1 MKRNPQ
7 GGKWRRLDNTA
18 KIFPVIANEHLSN
31 VFRISMTLNEDI
43 VPEVLQQALEEV
55 LPWFQGFRVKL
66 RKGFFWYYFES
77 NRRNPEIEKEAT
89 YPCKYI
95 DPHSNQMFLFRVSYY
110 QNRINLEVFHALADG
125 LGAVNFIR
133 ELTYRYLQ
141 LLNGEDG
148 GEEQAKPSDSC
159 MSDVEDSYVKNYKK
173 TRKRKY
179 DSRKAYHI
187 KEEELNLDEENIL
200 HGYVKLAPLKKVC
213 KEKGVSITKYLVAC
227 LIWSIYEEYCHGQP
241 MTEHIGVN
249 LPINLRA
256 FFDSET
262 TANFFAVSC
271 IEFLSKEEQVTFD
284 GVLAVVC
291 KEMEEKIT
299 KEKLEETIS
308 YNVSSE
314 KKWYIRIA
322 PLPIKWAVVNWIFR
336 RNDRN
341 HTITLSN
348 IGPIKVEPE
357 YQDAIQQCHLI
368 IGVSKRQPMK
378 CAVCAYGEDIII
390 SFSSVFTDTKIQ
402 DRFFGQLQEKEI
414 PVEIESNGIAK
425 KEANKGM
432 YPEISYDINI
442 LKKMTHLF
450 YAVLLAVA
458 ACLGVVNYATYS
470 GFMWSVIAIASI
482 VYAVMTVQYSIM
494 RHANLGYKIL
504 IQTIGAQILLVII
517 DIMTGYKGWS
527 IDYAI
532 PTTILFADIAIVF
545 LIVVNR
551 LNWQSYFMY
560 QIAVTVFSFIP
571 MVLWAVG
578 LIDRPLMAIITVI
591 ISVLVLTVTILLGD
605 RRVKNELIRRFH
617 F

>member
-1 MKRNPQ
+1 MKGNPQ
-7 GGKWRRLDNTA
+7 GGRWRRLDNTA

-31 VFRISMTLNEDI
+31 VFRISMTLNEEI

-133 ELTYRYLQ
+133 ELVYRYLQ
-141 LLNGEDG
+141 LLNGEEGDAAG
-148 GEEQAKPSDSC
+148 PSDSC
-159 MSDVEDSYVKNYKK
+159 MTEVEDSYVKNYRKTKK
-173 TRKRKY
+173 ARY
-179 DSRKAYHI
+179 DSRRAFHI
-187 KEEELNLDEENIL
+187 KEELLPLDEENIL
-200 HGYVKLAPLKKVC
+200 HGYVKLGPLKTVC
-213 KEKGVSITKYLVAC
+213 KEAGVSITKYLTAC
-227 LIWSIYEEYCHGQP
+227 LIWSIYEEYIHGQP

-249 LPINLRA
+249 LPVNLRA

-271 IEFLSKEEQVTFD
+271 IEFLSKEEHVTFED
-284 GVLAVVC
+284 VLAVVC
-291 KEMEEKIT
+291 RQMDEKIT
-299 KEKLEETIS
+299 REKMEETIS
-308 YNVSSE
+308 FNVSNE
-314 KKWYIRIA
+314 KKWYVRIV
-322 PLPIKWAVVNWIFR
+322 PLPIKWAAVNLIFR
-336 RNDRN
+336 RNDRA

-357 YQDAIQQCHLI
+357 YRDAIRQCHLI

-378 CAVCAYGEDIII
+378 CAVCAYGDDIII
-390 SFSSVFTDTKIQ
+390 SFTSVYGDTKVQ
-402 DRFFGQLQEKEI
+402 DRFFGFLQDKKI
-414 PVEIESNGIAK
+414 PVELESNGIAK
-425 KEANKGM
+425 KEADKGM
-432 YPEISYDINI
+432 YPEIAYDTNKW
-442 LKKMTHLF
+442 KKMTNLF
-450 YAVLLAVA
+450 YAVLLALA

-470 GFMWSVIAIASI
+470 DSMWSVIAIASI
-482 VYAVMTVQYSIM
+482 FYVALTVRYSIM

-504 IQTIGAQILLVII
+504 IQTLGAQMLLIII
-517 DIMTGYKGWS
+517 DVMTGYKGWS
-527 IDYAI
+527 VDYAV

-545 LIVVNR
+545 LIIVNR

-560 QIAVTVFSFIP
+560 QITITVFSFIP
-571 MVLWAVG
+571 MIFWAVG
-578 LIDRPLMAIITVI
+578 LIRRPLMAIITVI
-591 ISVLVLTVTILLGD
+591 ISVLVLTVTVLLGD

>member
-7 GGKWRRLDNTA
+7 GGRWRRLDNTA

-31 VFRISMTLNEDI
+31 VFRISMTLNEEI

-133 ELTYRYLQ
+133 ELVYRYLQ
-141 LLNGEDG
+141 LLNGEERDVAG
-148 GEEQAKPSDSC
+148 PSDSC
-159 MSDVEDSYVKNYKK
+159 MTKVEDSYVKNYRKTKK
-173 TRKRKY
+173 ARY
-179 DSRKAYHI
+179 DSRRAFHI
-187 KEEELNLDEENIL
+187 KEELLPLDEENIL
-200 HGYVKLAPLKKVC
+200 HGYVKLGPLKDVC
-213 KEKGVSITKYLVAC
+213 KEAGVSITKYLTAC
-227 LIWSIYEEYCHGQP
+227 LIWSIYEEYIHGQP

-249 LPINLRA
+249 LPVNLRA

-271 IEFLSKEEQVTFD
+271 IEFLSKEEHVTFED
-284 GVLAVVC
+284 VLAVVC
-291 KEMEEKIT
+291 RQMEEKIT
-299 KEKLEETIS
+299 REKMEETIS
-308 YNVSSE
+308 FNVSNE
-314 KKWYIRIA
+314 KKWYVRIV
-322 PLPIKWAVVNWIFR
+322 PLPIKWVAVNVIFR
-336 RNDRN
+336 RNDRA

-357 YQDAIQQCHLI
+357 YRDAIRQCHLI
-368 IGVSKRQPMK
+368 IGVSKRQPIK
-378 CAVCAYGEDIII
+378 CAVCAYGDDIIV
-390 SFSSVFTDTKIQ
+390 SFTSVYGDTKVQ
-402 DRFFGQLQEKEI
+402 DRFFGFLQDKKI
-414 PVEIESNGIAK
+414 PVELESNGIAK
-425 KEANKGM
+425 KEADKGM
-432 YPEISYDINI
+432 YPEIGYDTNKW
-442 LKKMTHLF
+442 KKMTNLF

-470 GFMWSVIAIASI
+470 ESMWSVIAIASI
-482 VYAVMTVQYSIM
+482 FYVVLTVRYSIM

-504 IQTIGAQILLVII
+504 IQILGAQILLIII
-517 DIMTGYKGWS
+517 DVMTGYKGWS
-527 IDYAI
+527 VDYAV

-545 LIVVNR
+545 LIIVNR

-560 QIAVTVFSFIP
+560 QITITVFSFIP
-571 MVLWAVG
+571 MILWAVG
-578 LIDRPLMAIITVI
+578 LIRRPLMAIITVI
-591 ISVLVLTVTILLGD
+591 ISVLVLTVTVLLGD

>member
-1 MKRNPQ
+1 MKGNPQ
-7 GGKWRRLDNTA
+7 GGRWRKLDNTA

-31 VFRISMTLNEDI
+31 VFRISMTLNEEI

-133 ELTYRYLQ
+133 ELVYRYLQ
-141 LLNGEDG
+141 LLNGEEKDVAG
-148 GEEQAKPSDSC
+148 PSDSC
-159 MSDVEDSYVKNYKK
+159 MTEVEDSYVKNYKK
-173 TRKRKY
+173 TKKARY
-179 DSRKAYHI
+179 DSRRAFHI
-187 KEEELNLDEENIL
+187 KEELLPLDEENIL
-200 HGYVKLAPLKKVC
+200 HGYVKLGPLKTVC
-213 KEKGVSITKYLVAC
+213 KEAGVSITKYLTAC
-227 LIWSIYEEYCHGQP
+227 LIWSIYEEYIHGQP

-249 LPINLRA
+249 LPVNLRA

-271 IEFLSKEEQVTFD
+271 IEFLSKEEHVTFED
-284 GVLAVVC
+284 VLAVVC
-291 KEMEEKIT
+291 RQMDEKIT
-299 KEKLEETIS
+299 REKMEETIS
-308 YNVSSE
+308 FNVSNE
-314 KKWYIRIA
+314 KKWYVRIV
-322 PLPIKWAVVNWIFR
+322 PLPIKWAAVNLIFR
-336 RNDRN
+336 RNDRA

-357 YQDAIQQCHLI
+357 YRDAIRQCHLI

-378 CAVCAYGEDIII
+378 CAVCAYGDDIII
-390 SFSSVFTDTKIQ
+390 SFTSVYGDTKVQ
-402 DRFFGQLQEKEI
+402 DRFFGFLQDKKI
-414 PVEIESNGIAK
+414 PVELESNGIAK
-425 KEANKGM
+425 KEADKGM
-432 YPEISYDINI
+432 YPEIAYDTNKW
-442 LKKMTHLF
+442 KKMTNLF
-450 YAVLLAVA
+450 YAVLLALA

-470 GFMWSVIAIASI
+470 DSMWSVIAIASI
-482 VYAVMTVQYSIM
+482 FYVALTVRYSIM

-504 IQTIGAQILLVII
+504 IQTLGAQMLLIII
-517 DIMTGYKGWS
+517 DVMTGYKGWS
-527 IDYAI
+527 VDYAV

-545 LIVVNR
+545 LIIVNR

-560 QIAVTVFSFIP
+560 QITITVFSFIP
-571 MVLWAVG
+571 MIFWAVG
-578 LIDRPLMAIITVI
+578 LIRRPLMAIITVI
-591 ISVLVLTVTILLGD
+591 ISVLVLTVTVLLGD

>member
-7 GGKWRRLDNTA
+7 GGIWRKLDNTA

-31 VFRISMTLNEDI
+31 VFRISMTLNEEI

-77 NRRNPEIEKEAT
+77 NRRNPQIEKETT

-110 QNRINLEVFHALADG
+110 QSRINLEVFHALADG
-125 LGAVNFIR
+125 LGAVNFMR

-141 LLNGEDG
+141 ILEGEDE
-148 GEEQAKPSDSC
+148 GEESAKPSGSC
-159 MSDVEDSYVKNYKK
+159 LTDVEDSYLKNYKK
-173 TRKRKY
+173 IRRAKYGTRK
-179 DSRKAYHI
+179 AFHI
-187 KEEELNLDEENIL
+187 KEKELPLDEQNII
-200 HGYVKLAPLKKVC
+200 HGYVRLAPLKQAC
-213 KEKGVSITKYLVAC
+213 KEKGVSITKYLTSC
-227 LIWSIYEEYCHGQP
+227 LIFSIYEEYIHGQP

-249 LPINLRA
+249 LPVNLRA

-262 TANFFAVSC
+262 TVNFFAVSC
-271 IEFLSKEEQVTFD
+271 IEFLSKKEQVSFD
-284 GVLAVVC
+284 DVLAVVSR
-291 KEMEEKIT
+291 EMDEKIT
-299 KEKLEETIS
+299 REKMEETIS
-308 YNVSSE
+308 YNVSNE
-314 KKWYIRIA
+314 KKWYIRII
-322 PLPIKWAVVNWIFR
+322 PLPVKWAVLNMIFR

-348 IGPIKVEPE
+348 IGPVQVEPE
-357 YQDAIQQCHLI
+357 YREAIQNCHLL

-378 CAVCAYGEDIII
+378 CAVCAFRENLVI
-390 SFSSVFTDTKIQ
+390 SFSSVYTDTKIQ
-402 DRFFGQLQEKEI
+402 DRFFDFLKEKEI
-414 PVEIESNGIAK
+414 PVELESNGIVK
-425 KEANKGM
+425 KDADKGM
-432 YPEISYDINI
+432 YPAISYDVNQWR
-442 LKKMTHLF
+442 KMTNLF
-450 YAVLLAVA
+450 YAVLFAVA

-470 GFMWSVIAIASI
+470 GSMWSVIAIASMI
-482 VYAVMTVQYSIM
+482 YVGMTMRYSIM
-494 RHANLGYKIL
+494 RHANLGYKMMIQIL
-504 IQTIGAQILLVII
+504 GAQALLVII
-517 DIMTGYKGWS
+517 DVMTGYKGWS
-527 IDYAI
+527 VDYAI

-545 LIVVNR
+545 LIIVNR

-560 QIAVTVFSFIP
+560 QIAITVFSFIP

-578 LIDRPLMAIITVI
+578 VIGRPLMAIITVI
-591 ISVLVLTVTILLGD
+591 ISVLVLTVTVLLGD

>member
-1 MKRNPQ
+1 MKGNPQ
-7 GGKWRRLDNTA
+7 GGRWRKLDNTA

-31 VFRISMTLNEDI
+31 VFRISMTLNEEI

-133 ELTYRYLQ
+133 ELVYRYLQ
-141 LLNGEDG
+141 LLNGEEKDVAG
-148 GEEQAKPSDSC
+148 PSDSC
-159 MSDVEDSYVKNYKK
+159 MTEVEDSYVKNYKK
-173 TRKRKY
+173 TKKARY
-179 DSRKAYHI
+179 DSRRAFHI
-187 KEEELNLDEENIL
+187 KEELLPLDEENIL
-200 HGYVKLAPLKKVC
+200 HGYVKLGPLKTVC
-213 KEKGVSITKYLVAC
+213 KEAGVSITKYLTAC
-227 LIWSIYEEYCHGQP
+227 LIWSIYEEYIHGQP

-249 LPINLRA
+249 LPVNLRA

-271 IEFLSKEEQVTFD
+271 IEFLSKEEHVTFED
-284 GVLAVVC
+284 VLAVVC
-291 KEMEEKIT
+291 RQMDEKIT
-299 KEKLEETIS
+299 REKMEETIS
-308 YNVSSE
+308 FNVSNE
-314 KKWYIRIA
+314 KKWYVRIV
-322 PLPIKWAVVNWIFR
+322 PLPIKWAAVNLIFR
-336 RNDRN
+336 RNDRA

-357 YQDAIQQCHLI
+357 YRDAIRQCHLI

-378 CAVCAYGEDIII
+378 CAVCAYGDDIII
-390 SFSSVFTDTKIQ
+390 SFTTVYGDTKVQ
-402 DRFFGQLQEKEI
+402 DRFFGFLQDKKI
-414 PVEIESNGIAK
+414 PVELESNGIAK
-425 KEANKGM
+425 KEADKGM
-432 YPEISYDINI
+432 YPEIAYDTNKW
-442 LKKMTHLF
+442 KKMTNLF
-450 YAVLLAVA
+450 YAVLLALA

-470 GFMWSVIAIASI
+470 DSMWSVIAIASI
-482 VYAVMTVQYSIM
+482 FYVALTVRYSIM

-504 IQTIGAQILLVII
+504 IQTLGAQMLLIII
-517 DIMTGYKGWS
+517 DVMTGYKGWS
-527 IDYAI
+527 VDYAV

-545 LIVVNR
+545 LIIVNR

-560 QIAVTVFSFIP
+560 QITITVFSFIP
-571 MVLWAVG
+571 MIFWAVG
-578 LIDRPLMAIITVI
+578 LIRRPLMAIITVI
-591 ISVLVLTVTILLGD
+591 ISVLVLTVTVLLGD